1 MISGA
6 GFMRKSK
13 ANSDIPSSSLADM
26 AFLLLIFFMVSTT
39 FRREKQRKIDIPLA
53 AATQKLSQPR
63 KDVLHIWL
71 MKDGSIY
78 INDENI
84 PADKVS
90 NVVAPLYAENRN
102 LVMELRADSD
112 VPYHFVNAIEDQ
124 LEKAGAVRLTFY
136 TNVEQKMARER
147 R

>member
-13 ANSDIPSSSLADM
+13 ANSDIPSASLADM

-39 FRREKQRKIDIPLA
+39 FRKEKQRKIDIPLA
-53 AATQKLSQPR
+53 AATQKLSEPR

-84 PADKVS
+84 PPDKVS

-112 VPYHFVNAIEDQ
+112 VPYHFVNNVEDQ

-136 TNVEQKMARER
+136 TNVEEKMARER